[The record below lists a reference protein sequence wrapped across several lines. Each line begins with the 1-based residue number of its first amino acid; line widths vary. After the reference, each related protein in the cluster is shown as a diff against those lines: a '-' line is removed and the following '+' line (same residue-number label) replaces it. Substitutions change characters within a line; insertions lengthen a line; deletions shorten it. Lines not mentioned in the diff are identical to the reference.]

1 MIKDCSERNKQRE
14 PGYESVTKAMQ
25 RRLKA
30 LVGAYYWKQADEYL
44 RHFIEQ
50 KRRERAAATM
60 ITTGDIS
67 GSGGASD
74 AVRPVAAATT
84 AATTTTTTTAT
95 KRKKGPTATSKLDAT
110 RNSGKEKKR
119 RIMLAPMK
127 EAAAETT
134 KAENKPVMATV
145 TAALAAAVTNISS
158 NHSSSVL
165 QGNLSYNTKPRQ
177 HKNHQKSKKR
187 SSFSS
192 SKSSS
197 AYDKSN
203 TNLKVALTGNKY
215 AISRND
221 KTINTKQTSSVL
233 PKPSSASSLCPSNI
247 KPRQHKNNQKSK
259 KRSLFSSSYD
269 KRNTTLKVAITGNKY
284 ASSRNG
290 KNINTKQ
297 TSYVLPKLSSASD
310 LCPSIATSN
319 TQTASSILDKAW
331 QLTSR
336 VIALATKDIKAI
348 ATDDIFFLA
357 TRLFKAQ
364 EEFKTNKVPFRV
376 DIAYHHTECKNL
388 QTIRAD
394 GLLSKKERQK
404 NGIASKYNGSKYGD
418 GIYLSNDPIAYK
430 KFGNT
435 VIMVARL
442 KGSTRAYE
450 DGARFIASNDRDQN
464 PKNNNKRSSNNCS
477 GDGII
482 NTIEVKNGRFCVVEQ
497 AKQCLPLYQ
506 IPSSNIRRPG
516 FPNEAAKIAL
526 WTLADFQLKVQDVI
540 DEILNN
546 DEVACKFS
554 TVSCE

>member
-1 MIKDCSERNKQRE
+1 MSGSENTIRRVTAETNYSCLMLKTQRFSSLFRHYAKYHGLRKDDLEYYFVNPLENEDTPETVQYQR
-14 PGYESVTKAMQ
+14 GDTIMV
-25 RRLKA
+25 R
-30 LVGAYYWKQADEYL
+30 
-44 RHFIEQ
+44 
-50 KRRERAAATM
+50 KRR
-60 ITTGDIS
+60 
-67 GSGGASD
+67 
-74 AVRPVAAATT
+74 
-84 AATTTTTTTAT
+84 
-95 KRKKGPTATSKLDAT
+95 
-110 RNSGKEKKR
+110 
-119 RIMLAPMK
+119 
-127 EAAAETT
+127 
-134 KAENKPVMATV
+134 
-145 TAALAAAVTNISS
+145 
-158 NHSSSVL
+158 
-165 QGNLSYNTKPRQ
+165 
-177 HKNHQKSKKR
+177 
-187 SSFSS
+187 
-192 SKSSS
+192 
-197 AYDKSN
+197 
-203 TNLKVALTGNKY
+203 
-215 AISRND
+215 
-221 KTINTKQTSSVL
+221 
-233 PKPSSASSLCPSNI
+233 
-247 KPRQHKNNQKSK
+247 
-259 KRSLFSSSYD
+259 
-269 KRNTTLKVAITGNKY
+269 KVAITGNKY